1 MGRDTVLKN
10 NLSLHKDIN
19 GKLNR
24 QISEVFVC
32 MYVCLSLKIRS
43 EVDWLSPTPGTNF
56 LR

>member
-1 MGRDTVLKN
+1 MGRDKVLKN

-24 QISEVFVC
+24 QISDVFVC

-43 EVDWLSPTPGTNF
+43 EVD
-56 LR
+56 